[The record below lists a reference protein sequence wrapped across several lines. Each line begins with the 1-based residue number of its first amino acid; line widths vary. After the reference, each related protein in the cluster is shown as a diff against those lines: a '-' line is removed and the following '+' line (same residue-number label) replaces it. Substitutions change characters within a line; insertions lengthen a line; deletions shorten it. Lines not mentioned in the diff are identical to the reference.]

1 MTLQPNPRPASKLLT
16 AAARAAVISV
26 AAVMLA
32 AGLAV
37 IIPATASA
45 ACHNVEVSFA
55 RGRSQ
60 PPGAGN
66 VGDAFISALRN
77 RVKDVGVYTVQYDAN
92 TDVGGGANDLSA
104 HLQQTANAC
113 PDSKLVVGGY
123 SLGAGVVDTAL
134 GVPGPVQIG
143 NLFSFDNP
151 VPPEVGDHIR
161 AIVTFGNIVN
171 RFAPVQNLAGAYGDR
186 VLDLCNDGDPVCMAG
201 DNETWQSHTS
211 YPPAL
216 INQAADFA
224 AARVN

>member
-1 MTLQPNPRPASKLLT
+1 MLT

-26 AAVMLA
+26 AAVMLT

-201 DNETWQSHTS
+201 DNETWKSHTS

>member
-1 MTLQPNPRPASKLLT
+1 MLT

>member
-1 MTLQPNPRPASKLLT
+1 MLT

-26 AAVMLA
+26 AAVMLT

>member
-1 MTLQPNPRPASKLLT
+1 MLT

-26 AAVMLA
+26 AAVMLTT
-32 AGLAV
+32 GLAV

>member
-1 MTLQPNPRPASKLLT
+1 MLT
-16 AAARAAVISV
+16 AAARAAVVSV
-26 AAVMLA
+26 AAIMLTT
-32 AGLAV
+32 GLAV
-37 IIPATASA
+37 VIPATASA
-45 ACHNVEVSFA
+45 ACPNVEVSFA

-60 PPGAGN
+60 PPGLGN
-66 VGDAFISALRN
+66 IGDAFVSALRN
-77 RVKDVGVYTVQYDAN
+77 RVKNLSVYAVRYDAN

-104 HLQQTANAC
+104 HLQQTANNC
-113 PDSKLVVGGY
+113 PDTKLVVGGY

-143 NLFSFDNP
+143 NFFSFDNP

-171 RFAPVQNLAGAYGDR
+171 RFAPVQSLAGAYGDR
-186 VLDLCNDGDPVCMAG
+186 VLDLCNDGDPVCMDG
-201 DNETWQSHTS
+201 NQDTWKSHTS

>member
-1 MTLQPNPRPASKLLT
+1 MLS
-16 AAARAAVISV
+16 AAVRAAVISV
-26 AAVMLA
+26 GAIMLTT
-32 AGLAV
+32 GLAV
-37 IIPATASA
+37 VLPATASA
-45 ACHNVEVSFA
+45 ACSNVEVSFA

-66 VGDAFISALRN
+66 VGDAFIAALRN
-77 RVKDVGVYTVQYDAN
+77 RVKGVSVYTVNYDAN

-113 PDSKLVVGGY
+113 PDTKLVVGGY

-134 GVPGPVQIG
+134 GVPGPVSIG
-143 NLFSFDNP
+143 DFFNFSNP

-171 RFAPVQNLAGAYGDR
+171 RFAPIQNLAGAYGDR
-186 VLDLCNDGDPVCMAG
+186 VLDLCNDGDPVCMGG
-201 DNETWQSHTS
+201 DNDSWKSHTS
-211 YPPAL
+211 YPSAL

-224 AARVN
+224 ASKVN